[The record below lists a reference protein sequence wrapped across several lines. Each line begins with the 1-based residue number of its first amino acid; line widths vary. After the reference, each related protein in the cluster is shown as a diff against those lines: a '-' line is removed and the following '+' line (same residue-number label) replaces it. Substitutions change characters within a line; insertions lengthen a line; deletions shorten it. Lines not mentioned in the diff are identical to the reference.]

1 MTLDLP
7 YILTHPLLR
16 SIMVRHGELKEQ
28 AESLPQGSAG
38 RKTLEKRIS
47 HLEQYRLPKE
57 DERDAEQRADVF
69 DESGKKIGERHSVRK
84 RMIERRR
91 GRPEEFTIKTRAAY
105 EEKLA
110 HPEKPWRVIATQ
122 FELKDALELP
132 RGTALERSAE
142 K

>member
-1 MTLDLP
+1 
-7 YILTHPLLR
+7 
-16 SIMVRHGELKEQ
+16 MVRHAELKEQ

-57 DERDAEQRADVF
+57 DERDAEQREDVF
-69 DESGKKIGERHSVRK
+69 DESGKKIGDRHSVRK

-91 GRPEEFTIKTRAAY
+91 GRPQEFTIKTRAAY
-105 EEKLA
+105 EEKFA
-110 HPEKPWRVIATQ
+110 HPEKPWRVIADPVRTQ
-122 FELKDALELP
+122 GCLGIAP

-142 K
+142 ECPPPPPPPQVGGDSSC